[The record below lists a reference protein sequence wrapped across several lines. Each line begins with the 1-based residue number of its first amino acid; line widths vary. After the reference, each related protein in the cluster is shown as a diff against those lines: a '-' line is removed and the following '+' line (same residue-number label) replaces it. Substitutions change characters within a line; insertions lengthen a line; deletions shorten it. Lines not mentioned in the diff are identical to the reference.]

1 MMAVGVTGHLG
12 QLVKLIARCQDTE
25 TVTIHIQKMEDLTV
39 RVAIKREKIAL
50 EEDVKLMEVG
60 EVGNLGQA
68 VELIVRH
75 QDLEDAIIQALQM
88 EDLTVRETTWKTNLV
103 LKEDV

>member
-1 MMAVGVTGHLG
+1 M
-12 QLVKLIARCQDTE
+12 
-25 TVTIHIQKMEDLTV
+25 

-50 EEDVKLMEVG
+50 EDDVKLMEVG

-75 QDLEDAIIQALQM
+75 PDPEAAIIQALQM
-88 EDLTVRETTWKTNLV
+88 EVLTVRETTWKTNLV
-103 LKEDV
+103 LEEDV